1 MNIIRLR
8 YISIAALSVLS
19 LSFVHQFGVQ
29 FCGVIAE
36 KFGIKGLHWR
46 IQERP
51 RDSCLNPRSNFFHFH
66 AGSANICPNNSSMHT
81 PLGFGQP
88 P

>member
-8 YISIAALSVLS
+8 YISIAALSVLN
-19 LSFVHQFGVQ
+19 LSFVYQFGVQ
-29 FCGVIAE
+29 FYGVIAE

-51 RDSCLNPRSNFFHFH
+51 RDIRPRSNCFHFH
-66 AGSANICPNNSSMHT
+66 AVSANICPNNRLVHT
-81 PLGFGQP
+81 PLGLAQAP
-88 P
+88 